1 MQLVDSCIHLM
12 YTAMYKNQPF
22 TTPIFRYF
30 PWSPS
35 MYIQTAN
42 LFKEDVALLKHL
54 KSSEINVFLTL
65 LMLSDQVEETEHER
79 VREIYTTQKHI
90 SEFLGLCNRTI
101 HKAVANLKSLSILSI
116 EKRAWNTGQSSIYKL
131 VVPKDAMFLSNKK
144 N

>member
-1 MQLVDSCIHLM
+1 
-12 YTAMYKNQPF
+12 
-22 TTPIFRYF
+22 
-30 PWSPS
+30 
-35 MYIQTAN
+35 MYIQSIN

-65 LMLSDQVEETEHER
+65 VILSDQIEETEHER

-101 HKAVANLKSLSILSI
+101 HKAVANLKKLSILSI
-116 EKRAWNTGQSSIYKL
+116 EKRAWNAGQSSIYKL
-131 VVPKDAMFLSNKK
+131 VVPKDTMFLSNKK